1 MSRQSRYDASFPALE
16 KRILATL
23 GITVVF
29 RLDPTAEVFADQ
41 RAIIAAL
48 KASHTVSIARKKLI
62 ELLADGGFGHRGQA
76 NNWILNANHIVFIG
90 TDGRQHGGGQALWSG
105 I

>member
-1 MSRQSRYDASFPALE
+1 MSRKARYDASFPALE
-16 KRILATL
+16 KRIRDSL
-23 GITVVF
+23 GISVVF

-41 RAIIAAL
+41 REIIAAL
-48 KASHTVSIARKKLI
+48 KASDTVSIARKKLI
-62 ELLADGGFGHRGQA
+62 KLLADGGFGHRGQA

-90 TDGRQHGGGQALWSG
+90 IDGRQHGGSQTLWSG